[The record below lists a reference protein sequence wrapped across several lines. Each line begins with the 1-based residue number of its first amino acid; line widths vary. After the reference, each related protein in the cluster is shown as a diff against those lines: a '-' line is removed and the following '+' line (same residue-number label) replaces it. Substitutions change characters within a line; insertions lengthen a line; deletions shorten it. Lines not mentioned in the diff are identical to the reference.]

1 MKIDTNEL
9 KANLKLL
16 KDSLGKD
23 DYTNKYYFRDNAIYA
38 INGRL
43 FTKVAFEHDQE
54 FTVDGKSFTSFL
66 NRIKAKEIEL
76 ELTEN
81 SVLIKTSKSRSE
93 FPLYKEEQSIPTEI
107 FDNELTVAPIN
118 LGEAITTVAYASS
131 KNKARPHLCGIMLRG
146 NEATGTDCRQI
157 SVSKFDGD
165 FEEQLIIPSSIV
177 KYVKDLGIAS
187 YTIVGD
193 WFVFETTTGV
203 QFACSRLE
211 GEYPTKAQID
221 EIMDVEVD
229 ESIKFPIKETVE
241 ALETCSVF
249 LDSVDDLNKLVK
261 VDVKDGK
268 AILTAKSVSGQ
279 HKEKIKVEFDGEV
292 MFGINPDFFKAI
304 LNKTDKVGV
313 KDGRMIFESDDNKCV
328 IALGTIA

>member
-1 MKIDTNEL
+1 MKIETNEL

-16 KDSLGKD
+16 KDALGKD
-23 DYTNKYYFRDNAIYA
+23 DYTNKFYFRDNAIYA
-38 INGRL
+38 INGKL
-43 FTKVAFEHDQE
+43 FTKIAFEHNQE
-54 FTVDGKSFTSFL
+54 FTVDGKSFTAFL
-66 NRIKAKEIEL
+66 NKIKAKEIEL

-81 SVLIKTSKSRSE
+81 NVLIKTSKSRSE

-107 FDNELTVAPIN
+107 FDNQLAIAPID

-131 KNKARPHLCGIMLRG
+131 KNKARVHLCGVMLRG
-146 NEATGTDCRQI
+146 NEATGTDGRQI
-157 SVSKFDGD
+157 SVSSFDGN

-187 YTIVGD
+187 YAIVGD

-211 GEYPTKAQID
+211 GQYPTKEQID
-221 EIMDVEVD
+221 GIMDLEIDD
-229 ESIKFPIKETVE
+229 EIKFPVKATVE

-261 VDVKDGK
+261 VEVKDGK
-268 AILTAKSVSGQ
+268 AMLTAKSVSGQ
-279 HKEKIKVEFDGEV
+279 HKEKVKAEFDGEV

-304 LNKTDKVGV
+304 LNKTDSVGV

-328 IALGTIA
+328 IALGTIE